1 MSFNVLVAFLMLVA
15 SANFSLDSA
24 SARLKNVTP
33 LDWNKTAG
41 LLRVTRSVAGNCDMV
56 VVNVVICLAYLKITH
71 SSIPKF
77 MYTVAN
83 PRRNLPLGMIF
94 TIHLWQYKGGSFIGF
109 APSGAVK
116 SKGVLVIGTP
126 RFSKDLNQSH
136 EFPIESAWKSRPI

>member
-1 MSFNVLVAFLMLVA
+1 MLVA

-83 PRRNLPLGMIF
+83 PRRNLPFGDDIYHPFMAI
-94 TIHLWQYKGGSFIGF
+94 
-109 APSGAVK
+109 
-116 SKGVLVIGTP
+116 
-126 RFSKDLNQSH
+126 
-136 EFPIESAWKSRPI
+136 